1 MCNQRMILNS
11 YEKRVDLAS
20 TNRILETKNFFYPSF
35 DTSTHSKKKNIYID
49 YHYEVVLYLL
59 N

>member
-20 TNRILETKNFFYPSF
+20 TNRILETKNFFILHL
-35 DTSTHSKKKNIYID
+35 TQAHIVKIYI
-49 YHYEVVLYLL
+49 YILSIRGCVVFA
-59 N
+59 